1 MKSIFV
7 SLMTNQII
15 LSDWLTKTLNIPQK
29 SVIATLELLDS
40 GATIPFISRYRKEA
54 TGNLDEVEIESI
66 FRESERFKELEKRKE
81 SILKSI
87 DAQGKLTSALKEQ
100 IQGTFELTTLE
111 DIYLPYKLKRETKA
125 NKAIKKGLEPLAKI
139 IMSQEVKGLKSTASK
154 FVTKEVADVEEVL
167 EGARHIIAEWIN
179 ERLAVRDILRRSIEQ
194 KAVLE
199 SKQVKGKDE
208 EAEKFKDYFDWS
220 EPLKK
225 VPAHRFLAMARG
237 EKLGYLRIKI
247 SLDKAESEEK
257 ITNYIIRKNNF
268 ETAEQI
274 ELAIVDSWK
283 RLLHPSLENE
293 FKKKH
298 KEEADLASIQVF
310 SENLRQLLLA
320 PPLGQKRTMAID
332 PGFRTGCKVV
342 CLDETGKLLYNET
355 IYPNPPKNEGKMA
368 AKKIGTMVS
377 AYKIDAIA
385 IGNGTAGRETEQF
398 IQNLIFDRKVFS
410 YMVNENGASI
420 YSASKIAR
428 EEFPDYDVTV
438 RGSVSIGRR
447 LMDPLAE
454 LVKIDAKS
462 IGVGQYQHDV
472 DQKML
477 QESLDRVV
485 ASAVNKVGV
494 NLNTASKHLLA
505 YVSGLGP
512 KLAENIVSYREKEGA
527 FEDRKQLKE
536 VKGMGAVA
544 FQQSAGFLRI
554 RNGKNPLDET
564 GIHPERYKVLKK
576 ILSDNKIN
584 LTDLKYEKEKIE
596 SLQMKQYISPEI
608 GELTLNDIKNDL
620 LKPGRDPREKMKV
633 FQFDSTVKT
642 IGDLCIGMELP
653 ALVTNI
659 TNFGAFVD
667 IGVKQ
672 DGLVHISN
680 LANKFV
686 SDPNEVVS
694 LGQAIRVK
702 VLEVDAQRKRIQL
715 SLKDVSQ

>member
-1 MKSIFV
+1 MTNHV
-7 SLMTNQII
+7 SLSN
-15 LSDWLTKTLNIPQK
+15 WLIKNINLPQK
-29 SVIATLELLDS
+29 SVQATLELLES

-66 FRESERFKELEKRKE
+66 FKESERFKELVKRKAA
-81 SILKSI
+81 ILKSI
-87 DAQGKLTSALKEQ
+87 NEQGKLTSALKEQ
-100 IQGTFELTTLE
+100 IQGTFEITTLE
-111 DIYLPYKLKRETKA
+111 DLYLPFKQKRETKA
-125 NKAIKKGLEPLAKI
+125 DKAIKNGLEPLAKI
-139 IMSQEVKGLKSTASK
+139 IMSQEVRGLMSTADR
-154 FVTKEVADVEEVL
+154 FVNKHVTSVEVAL

-179 ERLAVRDILRRSIEQ
+179 ERPAVRDLLRRNMEQ
-194 KAVLE
+194 KAILE
-199 SKQVKGKDE
+199 SKLVKGKEVD
-208 EAEKFKDYFDWS
+208 AEKFKDYFAWT
-220 EPLKK
+220 EPLKR
-225 VPAHRFLAMARG
+225 VPAHRFLAMGRG
-237 EKLGYLRIKI
+237 EKLGFLRIKI
-247 SLDKAESEEK
+247 ALEKVETEEQ
-257 ITNYIIRKNNF
+257 IANYIIRKNNF
-268 ETAEQI
+268 ETSEQI
-274 ELAIVDSWK
+274 KLSISDAWK

-298 KEEADLASIQVF
+298 KEAADLASIQVF

-320 PPLGQKRTMAID
+320 APLGQKRTMAID

-355 IYPNPPKNEGKMA
+355 IYPHPPKNEGKMA
-368 AKKIGTMVS
+368 AKKISTMVS
-377 AYKIDAIA
+377 AYKVEAIA

-420 YSASKIAR
+420 YSASKVAR
-428 EEFPDYDVTV
+428 EEFPEYDVTV

-477 QESLDRVV
+477 QDSLDRVV
-485 ASAVNKVGV
+485 ESAVNKVGV
-494 NLNTASKHLLA
+494 NVNTASKHLLA

-512 KLAENIVSYREKEGA
+512 KLAENIIAYREENGA

-536 VKGMGAVA
+536 IKGMGAIA

-576 ILSDNKIN
+576 ILISNKIK
-584 LTDLKYEKEKIE
+584 LTDLKSEKEKIE
-596 SLQMKQYISPEI
+596 AIQMKQYISGEI

-633 FQFDSTVKT
+633 FQFDSTVKS
-642 IGDLCIGMELP
+642 IADLRIGMELP

-686 SDPNEVVS
+686 SDPNEIVQ

-715 SLKDVSQ
+715 SLKDINQ

>member
-1 MKSIFV
+1 
-7 SLMTNQII
+7 MTNNIS
-15 LSDWLTKTLNIPQK
+15 LSTWLVTTLNLPK
-29 SVIATLELLDS
+29 RSVQATLELLEA

-66 FRESERFKELEKRKE
+66 FKESERFKELEKRKAT
-81 SILKSI
+81 ILKSI
-87 DAQGKLTSALKEQ
+87 DEQAKLTSALKEQ
-100 IQGTFELTTLE
+100 ILGIFELTKLE
-111 DIYLPYKLKRETKA
+111 DLYLPFKQKRETKA
-125 NKAIKKGLEPLAKI
+125 DKAIKKGLEPLAKI
-139 IMSQEVKGLKSTASK
+139 IMSEEVRNLVSTANQ
-154 FVTKEVADVEEVL
+154 FVKKDVSSAEEAL

-179 ERLAVRDILRRSIEQ
+179 ERQVVRDLLRRNMDQ

-199 SKQVKGKDE
+199 SKLIKGKE
-208 EAEKFKDYFDWS
+208 VEAEKFKDYFAWT
-220 EPLKK
+220 EPLKRT
-225 VPAHRFLAMARG
+225 PAHRFLAMGRG
-237 EKLGYLRIKI
+237 EKLGFLRIKI
-247 SLDKAESEEK
+247 TLEKLETEER
-257 ITNYIIRKNNF
+257 IAQYFIRKNNV

-274 ELAIVDSWK
+274 RLSVSDAWK

-298 KEEADLASIQVF
+298 KETADIASIHVF
-310 SENLRQLLLA
+310 SENLKQLLLA

-342 CLDETGKLLYNET
+342 CLDETGKLLHNET
-355 IYPNPPKNEGKMA
+355 IYPHPPKSDEKMA
-368 AKKIGTMVS
+368 AKKISTMVS
-377 AYKIDAIA
+377 SYKVEAIA

-398 IQNLIFDRKVFS
+398 IQKLTFDRKVFS

-420 YSASKIAR
+420 YSASKVAR

-477 QESLDRVV
+477 QESLDRIVE
-485 ASAVNKVGV
+485 SAVNKVGV
-494 NLNTASKHLLA
+494 NVNTASKHLLA

-512 KLAENIVSYREKEGA
+512 KLAENIVAYREEKGA
-527 FEDRKQLKE
+527 FVDRKQLKE
-536 VKGMGAVA
+536 IKGMGAIA

-564 GIHPERYKVLKK
+564 GIHPERYQVLKK
-576 ILSDNKIN
+576 ILASNKIDIFN
-584 LTDLKYEKEKIE
+584 FKSQKEKVEAI
-596 SLQMKQYISPEI
+596 QIKQYISEEI
-608 GELTLNDIKNDL
+608 GELTLNDIKNEL
-620 LKPGRDPREKMKV
+620 LKPGRDPREKMKA
-633 FQFDSTVKT
+633 FQFDSTVKK
-642 IGDLCIGMELP
+642 IEDLRVGMELP

-686 SDPNEVVS
+686 SDPNEVVQ

-702 VLEVDAQRKRIQL
+702 VIEVDAQRKRIQL
-715 SLKDVSQ
+715 SIKDVNQ

>member
-1 MKSIFV
+1 
-7 SLMTNQII
+7 MTQQTT
-15 LSDWLTKTLNIPQK
+15 LSNWLTKTLNLSQK
-29 SVIATLELLDS
+29 SVEATLELLDS

-66 FRESERFKELEKRKE
+66 FKESERFKELEKRKE
-81 SILKSI
+81 TILKSI
-87 DAQGKLTSALKEQ
+87 DEQGKLTSSLKEQ
-100 IQGTFELTTLE
+100 IQETFELTTLE
-111 DIYLPYKLKRETKA
+111 DIYLPYKQKRETKVD
-125 NKAIKKGLEPLAKI
+125 KAIKKGLEPLAKI

-154 FVTKEVADVEEVL
+154 FVTKEVTDVEEAL

-179 ERLAVRDILRRSIEQ
+179 ERTAVRDILRRAMEQ
-194 KAVLE
+194 KALLE
-199 SKQVKGKDE
+199 SKIIKGKEE
-208 EAEKFKDYFDWS
+208 EAEKFKDYFAWA
-220 EPLKK
+220 EPLKRT
-225 VPAHRFLAMARG
+225 PAHRFLAISRG
-237 EKLGYLRIKI
+237 EKLGYLRIK
-247 SLDKAESEEK
+247 LTLEKAEAEEK

-274 ELAIVDSWK
+274 ELAIADSWK

-298 KEEADLASIQVF
+298 KEAADLASIQVF

-355 IYPNPPKNEGKMA
+355 IYPHPPKNEGKMA

-485 ASAVNKVGV
+485 ESAVNKVGV

-576 ILSDNKIN
+576 ILADNKIN
-584 LTDLKYEKEKIE
+584 VSELRAEKEKIE
-596 SLQMKQYISPEI
+596 SLQVKQYISSDI

-620 LKPGRDPREKMKV
+620 LKPGRDPREKMKA

-642 IGDLCIGMELP
+642 IGDLRVGMELP

-667 IGVKQ
+667 VGVKQ

>member
-1 MKSIFV
+1 
-7 SLMTNQII
+7 MTQQTTLLN
-15 LSDWLTKTLNIPQK
+15 WLTKTLNLPQK
-29 SVIATLELLDS
+29 SVQATLELLDS

-66 FRESERFKELEKRKE
+66 FKESERFKELEKRKDA
-81 SILKSI
+81 ILKSI
-87 DAQGKLTSALKEQ
+87 NEQGKLTSSLKEQ
-100 IQGTFELTTLE
+100 IQGTYELTTLE
-111 DIYLPYKLKRETKA
+111 DIYLPYKQKRETKA
-125 NKAIKKGLEPLAKI
+125 DKAIKKGLEPLAKI
-139 IMSQEVKGLKSTASK
+139 IMAQEIKGLKNTASK
-154 FVTKEVADVEEVL
+154 FVTKEVANVEEAL

-179 ERLAVRDILRRSIEQ
+179 ERPAVRDILRRAMEQ
-194 KAVLE
+194 RAILE
-199 SKQVKGKDE
+199 SKLVKGKEE
-208 EAEKFKDYFDWS
+208 EAEKFKDYFAWA
-220 EPLKK
+220 EPLKRT
-225 VPAHRFLAMARG
+225 PAHRFLAIARG
-237 EKLGYLRIKI
+237 EKLGYLRIK
-247 SLDKAESEEK
+247 LALEKEEAEEK
-257 ITNYIIRKNNF
+257 ISNYILRKNNF

-274 ELAIVDSWK
+274 ELAIADSWK

-298 KEEADLASIQVF
+298 KEAADLSSIQVF

-355 IYPNPPKNEGKMA
+355 IYPHPPKNEGKMA

-512 KLAENIVSYREKEGA
+512 KLAENIISYREEKGA

-576 ILSDNKIN
+576 ILTDNKIK
-584 LTDLKYEKEKIE
+584 LTDLKSEKEKIE
-596 SLQMKQYISPEI
+596 ALQMKQYISSEI

-633 FQFDSTVKT
+633 FQFDSTIKT
-642 IGDLCIGMELP
+642 IGDLRIGMELP

-686 SDPNEVVS
+686 SDPNDVVS

-715 SLKDVSQ
+715 SMKDIS

>member
-1 MKSIFV
+1 
-7 SLMTNQII
+7 MTQQTT
-15 LSDWLTKTLNIPQK
+15 LSNWLTKTLNLSQK
-29 SVIATLELLDS
+29 SVEATLELLDS

-66 FRESERFKELEKRKE
+66 FKESERFKELEKRKE
-81 SILKSI
+81 TILKSI
-87 DAQGKLTSALKEQ
+87 DEQGKLTSSLKEQ
-100 IQGTFELTTLE
+100 IQETFELTTLE
-111 DIYLPYKLKRETKA
+111 DIYLPYKQKRETKVD
-125 NKAIKKGLEPLAKI
+125 KAIKKGLEPLAKI

-154 FVTKEVADVEEVL
+154 FVTKEVTDVEEAL

-179 ERLAVRDILRRSIEQ
+179 ERTAVRDILRRAMEQ
-194 KAVLE
+194 KALLE
-199 SKQVKGKDE
+199 SKIIKGKEE
-208 EAEKFKDYFDWS
+208 EAEKFKDYFAWA
-220 EPLKK
+220 EPLKRT
-225 VPAHRFLAMARG
+225 PAHRFLAISRG
-237 EKLGYLRIKI
+237 EKLGYLRIK
-247 SLDKAESEEK
+247 LTLEKAEAEEK

-274 ELAIVDSWK
+274 ELAIADSWK

-298 KEEADLASIQVF
+298 KEAADLASIQVF

-355 IYPNPPKNEGKMA
+355 IYPHPPKNEGKMA

-485 ASAVNKVGV
+485 ESAVNKVGV

-576 ILSDNKIN
+576 ILADNKIN
-584 LTDLKYEKEKIE
+584 VSELRAEKEKIE
-596 SLQMKQYISPEI
+596 SLQVKQYISSDI

-620 LKPGRDPREKMKV
+620 LKPGRDPREKMKA

-642 IGDLCIGMELP
+642 IGDLRVGMELP

-667 IGVKQ
+667 VGVKQ
-672 DGLVHISN
+672 DGLVHIS
-680 LANKFV
+680 
-686 SDPNEVVS
+686 E
-694 LGQAIRVK
+694 
-702 VLEVDAQRKRIQL
+702 
-715 SLKDVSQ
+715 

>member
-1 MKSIFV
+1 
-7 SLMTNQII
+7 MTQQTT
-15 LSDWLTKTLNIPQK
+15 LSNWLTKTLNLSQK
-29 SVIATLELLDS
+29 SVEATLELLDS

-66 FRESERFKELEKRKE
+66 FKESERFKELEKRKE
-81 SILKSI
+81 TILKSI
-87 DAQGKLTSALKEQ
+87 DEQRKLTSSLKEQ
-100 IQGTFELTTLE
+100 IQETFELTTLE
-111 DIYLPYKLKRETKA
+111 DIYLPYKQKRETKA
-125 NKAIKKGLEPLAKI
+125 DKAIKKGLEPLAKI
-139 IMSQEVKGLKSTASK
+139 IMSQEVKGLKSAASK
-154 FVTKEVADVEEVL
+154 FVTKEVTDVEEAL

-179 ERLAVRDILRRSIEQ
+179 ERTAVRDILRRAMEQ
-194 KAVLE
+194 KALLE
-199 SKQVKGKDE
+199 SKIIKGKEE
-208 EAEKFKDYFDWS
+208 EAEKFKDYFAWA
-220 EPLKK
+220 EPLKRT
-225 VPAHRFLAMARG
+225 PAHRFLAISRG
-237 EKLGYLRIKI
+237 EKLGYLRIK
-247 SLDKAESEEK
+247 LTLEKAEAEEK

-274 ELAIVDSWK
+274 ELAIADSWK

-298 KEEADLASIQVF
+298 KEAADLASIQVF

-320 PPLGQKRTMAID
+320 PPLVQKRTMAID

-355 IYPNPPKNEGKMA
+355 IYPHPPKNEGKMA

-485 ASAVNKVGV
+485 ESAVNKVGV

-576 ILSDNKIN
+576 ILADNKIN
-584 LTDLKYEKEKIE
+584 VSELRAEKEKIE
-596 SLQMKQYISPEI
+596 SLQVKQYISSDI

-620 LKPGRDPREKMKV
+620 LKPGRDPREKMKA

-642 IGDLCIGMELP
+642 IGDLRVGMELP

-667 IGVKQ
+667 VGVKQ

>member
-1 MKSIFV
+1 M
-7 SLMTNQII
+7 
-15 LSDWLTKTLNIPQK
+15 
-29 SVIATLELLDS
+29 
-40 GATIPFISRYRKEA
+40 
-54 TGNLDEVEIESI
+54 
-66 FRESERFKELEKRKE
+66 
-81 SILKSI
+81 
-87 DAQGKLTSALKEQ
+87 
-100 IQGTFELTTLE
+100 
-111 DIYLPYKLKRETKA
+111 
-125 NKAIKKGLEPLAKI
+125 
-139 IMSQEVKGLKSTASK
+139 
-154 FVTKEVADVEEVL
+154 
-167 EGARHIIAEWIN
+167 
-179 ERLAVRDILRRSIEQ
+179 
-194 KAVLE
+194 
-199 SKQVKGKDE
+199 
-208 EAEKFKDYFDWS
+208 
-220 EPLKK
+220 
-225 VPAHRFLAMARG
+225 
-237 EKLGYLRIKI
+237 
-247 SLDKAESEEK
+247 
-257 ITNYIIRKNNF
+257 
-268 ETAEQI
+268 
-274 ELAIVDSWK
+274 
-283 RLLHPSLENE
+283 
-293 FKKKH
+293 
-298 KEEADLASIQVF
+298 
-310 SENLRQLLLA
+310 
-320 PPLGQKRTMAID
+320 
-332 PGFRTGCKVV
+332 
-342 CLDETGKLLYNET
+342 
-355 IYPNPPKNEGKMA
+355 
-368 AKKIGTMVS
+368 
-377 AYKIDAIA
+377 
-385 IGNGTAGRETEQF
+385 
-398 IQNLIFDRKVFS
+398 
-410 YMVNENGASI
+410 
-420 YSASKIAR
+420 
-428 EEFPDYDVTV
+428 
-438 RGSVSIGRR
+438 
-447 LMDPLAE
+447 
-454 LVKIDAKS
+454 
-462 IGVGQYQHDV
+462 
-472 DQKML
+472 
-477 QESLDRVV
+477 
-485 ASAVNKVGV
+485 

-512 KLAENIVSYREKEGA
+512 KLAEKIVSYREKEGA